1 MPDGHDIERDLQSLA
16 AEMRRLEAEYNMFFA
31 GRLPRPPWE
40 TRNRV
45 ESIIKYWSGAII
57 GTSAERFR
65 FSTLQ
70 SRYVAFRDLWDRGMH
85 AREEG
90 RAGPFGRGAPGVVD
104 RSAESGEVVHEAAF
118 SNPRSE
124 MDKVE
129 NLYQSLMSAR
139 REAGQEVVPFHKFAN
154 FVRDQVKQFQEGGDS
169 EVAFRV
175 AVKDGQVSF
184 TVRSNKE

>member
-70 SRYVAFRDLWDRGMH
+70 S
-85 AREEG
+85 
-90 RAGPFGRGAPGVVD
+90 

>member
-1 MPDGHDIERDLQSLA
+1 MADSHQIERDLQTLA
-16 AEMRRLEAEYNMFFA
+16 AELRRLEAEYNMYFA

-45 ESIIKYWSGAII
+45 ESIVKYWDTNYIE
-57 GTSAERFR
+57 TSAERFR

-70 SRYVAFRDLWDRGMH
+70 SRFISFRELWDKGMR

-90 RAGPFGRGAPGVVD
+90 RPSPFAHGTSQVD
-104 RSAESGEVVHEAAF
+104 RSEEGGRVVHEAAF

-129 NLYQSLMSAR
+129 DLYQSLMSAR
-139 REAGQEVVPFHKFAN
+139 RDAGQEVVPFHRFAN
-154 FVRDQVKQFQEGGDS
+154 FVRDQVKQYKESGDDD
-169 EVAFRV
+169 VAFRV

-184 TVRSNKE
+184 TVRGGKR